1 MLSKDGKIYA
11 PISGIVSTVATTKHA
26 ISFKNSNVEILV
38 HVGLDTV
45 KMNGEGFKVNVK
57 EGDEVKQEQLV
68 MEADLKLIRS
78 KGLNPMVIVV
88 RVE

>member
-1 MLSKDGKIYA
+1 M
-11 PISGIVSTVATTKHA
+11 
-26 ISFKNSNVEILV
+26 